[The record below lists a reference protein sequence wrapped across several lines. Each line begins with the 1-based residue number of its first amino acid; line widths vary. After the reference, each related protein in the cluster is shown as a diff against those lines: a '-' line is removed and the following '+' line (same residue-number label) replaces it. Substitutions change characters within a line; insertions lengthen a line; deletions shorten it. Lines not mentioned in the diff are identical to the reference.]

1 MEVQLIYKNNS
12 FVYNVSP
19 LMPISYL
26 RKLSHKS
33 FNIPEEFIH
42 LSYQNNN
49 IEKEFN
55 ETLLKEFFKKSSRIT
70 INVTDFEQKNL
81 IKSLFNSTI
90 ESSTIKSYK
99 LSKLIQDE
107 RKSIKKSFDIY
118 RDHQEIEFSK
128 EENMMKKD
136 KCQNC
141 KKNNIDFYCRDD
153 CKFICQSCKNLHHLN
168 HRIIPLENGNIEQ
181 CIYFYQKELIKDIQ
195 NQEDEIKILNEKS
208 GIDRI
213 IEKIEEVYDIIS
225 KISDLEREIMELFP
239 CKLIDSI
246 NNNDYNEIRKNI
258 FLISE
263 NCNFKKNS
271 NPYSFKDKIS
281 FFKELKNED
290 EKMEDLK
297 KDIESIKKKYD
308 FEDMLLEFLNQI
320 SNNFNYLFTNLNEM
334 WNENKNN
341 LSEFTK
347 EIEEF
352 IKEITKKIKN
362 MSINNENE
370 ESGFFDL
377 EIDEIIKE
385 CKERNKTHKISN
397 IVLPKLQVRNRNN
410 DENNP
415 TYNSLNLERKKK
427 YILNTHNNN
436 NESLNESM
444 SSNNSLKIIDS
455 HNKKKNTNYKN
466 SFTRKKKSSLLNI
479 KDINLNQYLLSEETK
494 KGPKRPRKR
503 SSTRMSIFTKNMNKV
518 ENLSNS
524 IMKVK
529 KKKKKYM

>member
-195 NQEDEIKILNEKS
+195 YQEEEIKILNEKS

-239 CKLIDSI
+239 CKSIDSI

-263 NCNFKKNS
+263 NCNFKKKS
-271 NPYSFKDKIS
+271 SPYSFKDKIT

-290 EKMEDLK
+290 DKMNELK

-320 SNNFNYLFTNLNEM
+320 SNNFNYLFTNLSEM

-341 LSEFTK
+341 LSEFSK
-347 EIEEF
+347 EIDDF
-352 IKEITKKIKN
+352 IKVITKKLNN
-362 MSINNENE
+362 MNINTQNE
-370 ESGFFDL
+370 ESGFFDSD
-377 EIDEIIKE
+377 IDEIIKE
-385 CKERNKTHKISN
+385 CKEKNKTHRISN
-397 IVLPKLQVRNRNN
+397 IVLPKLQVRNRNSE
-410 DENNP
+410 DNNP
-415 TYNSLNLERKKK
+415 TYNSINLGRKKK
-427 YILNTHNNN
+427 YVLNRNKKN
-436 NESLNESM
+436 NESVNDSS
-444 SSNNSLKIIDS
+444 SSNSIEKIKSYNPKNNLNS
-455 HNKKKNTNYKN
+455 KNNFSRT
-466 SFTRKKKSSLLNI
+466 KKKSSYLNI

-503 SSTRMSIFTKNMNKV
+503 NSTRMSIFTKNMNKF